1 MEEKR
6 NTIVINLF
14 GGPGSGKSTTAAG
27 LFYFFKLFGLSCEL
41 CTEWI
46 KECVYEERKEP
57 FGNQI
62 YTFAKQHKR
71 LLDLENKVDFIIT
84 DSPILLSSIYGQ
96 HVYEKEQFDEFI
108 FLQFSKF
115 HNYNV
120 FLQRP
125 VTFEQVGRVHDEK
138 ASKQK
143 DDEIWK
149 MLKTYGILHNFI
161 ETSVYAIREILRD
174 FYKFYVF
181 EDVISRENKAENV
194 KKLER
199 LLDYVSYVD
208 SYPIENTEGKDI
220 LNEV

>member
-1 MEEKR
+1 MGNKR

-57 FGNQI
+57 FDNQI

-96 HVYEKEQFDEFI
+96 NVYEKEQFDEFI

-138 ASKQK
+138 TSKQK
-143 DDEIWK
+143 DGEIRNL
-149 MLKTYGILHNFI
+149 LKSYGITHNYI
-161 ETSVYAIREILRD
+161 ETSVYTISEILSD
-174 FYKFYVF
+174 FYKYYVL
-181 EDVISRENKAENV
+181 EDTIARKDKVGNI
-194 KKLER
+194 KKLGR
-199 LLDYVSYVD
+199 LLDYIRYIN
-208 SYPIENTEGKDI
+208 SYPVENIEGEETI
-220 LNEV
+220 NEI

>member
-57 FGNQI
+57 FDNQI

-115 HNYNV
+115 HNYDV

-138 ASKQK
+138 TSKQK
-143 DDEIWK
+143 DEEIRNL
-149 MLKTYGILHNFI
+149 LKSYGITHNYI
-161 ETSVYAIREILRD
+161 ETSVNTISEILSD
-174 FYKFYVF
+174 FYKYYVL
-181 EDVISRENKAENV
+181 EDTIARKDKVGNI
-194 KKLER
+194 KKLGR
-199 LLDYVSYVD
+199 LLDYIRYIN
-208 SYPIENTEGKDI
+208 SYPVENIEGEETI
-220 LNEV
+220 NEI

>member
-1 MEEKR
+1 MEDKR

-46 KECVYEERKEP
+46 KECVYEDRKEP
-57 FGNQI
+57 FDNQI

-84 DSPILLSSIYGQ
+84 DSPILLSSVYGKMI
-96 HVYEKEQFDEFI
+96 YEKEQFDEFVL
-108 FLQFSKF
+108 LQYMKF

-125 VTFEQVGRVHDEK
+125 INFEESGRVHNKET
-138 ASKQK
+138 SIQK
-143 DDEIWK
+143 DREIRN
-149 MLKTYGILHNFI
+149 LLESYGITHNYI
-161 ETSVYAIREILRD
+161 ETSVNTISEILSD
-174 FYKFYVF
+174 FYKYYVL
-181 EDVISRENKAENV
+181 EDTIVRENKVGNIR
-194 KKLER
+194 KLGR
-199 LLDYVSYVD
+199 LLDYIRYIT
-208 SYPIENTEGKDI
+208 SYPVENIEGEETIDEI
-220 LNEV
+220 

>member
-57 FGNQI
+57 FDNQI

-161 ETSVYAIREILRD
+161 ETSVNTISEILHD
-174 FYKFYVF
+174 FYKYYAL
-181 EDVISRENKAENV
+181 EDTIARENKAGNII
-194 KKLER
+194 KLGR
-199 LLDYVSYVD
+199 LLDYIRYIN
-208 SYPIENTEGKDI
+208 SYPVENIEGKETI
-220 LNEV
+220 NEI